1 VWPRRRQGG
10 MPIAATTAGRPREG
24 RFSLDSRARGYVC
37 GIMNAVRTPVAVA
50 MALALMVGGVV
61 VGAPAAP
68 PLRPQATAAPS
79 PRRGNAITLS
89 MDQAV
94 RLAER
99 RYRARV
105 VRAETRT
112 EGNRTIYV
120 LRMLDGAG
128 RVFSVQV
135 DAASGTIL

>member
-1 VWPRRRQGG
+1 MQ
-10 MPIAATTAGRPREG
+10 
-24 RFSLDSRARGYVC
+24 
-37 GIMNAVRTPVAVA
+37 AVRKSVVAA
-50 MALALMVGGVV
+50 MALVLTAGGVV
-61 VGAPAAP
+61 VGARDAP
-68 PLRPQATAAPS
+68 PPS
-79 PRRGNAITLS
+79 PRAVAHRSPARPAVALS

-112 EGNRTIYV
+112 QGDRTIYL

-128 RVFSVQV
+128 RVFFVQV
-135 DAASGTIL
+135 DAASGTIF